1 MLEAATL
8 KDYAGAEPLLLLD
21 DPFAELDIH
30 RAAKILLMLE
40 KRGLGQTILAVPRE
54 ADIPPGLM
62 QLDRLSVRD
71 GAVNEMKVRMKKF

>member
-1 MLEAATL
+1 
-8 KDYAGAEPLLLLD
+8 
-21 DPFAELDIH
+21 
-30 RAAKILLMLE
+30 MLE

-71 GAVNEMKVRMKKF
+71 GIVSQMKARMKAF